1 MLRKPTLTIHKT
13 INKHL
18 KIISTNIAKPQFVT
32 INGEQQRTGIF
43 KKPTNQPIYLDK
55 EEVKGDEISNRKVH
69 GGIYKACYLFSADHY
84 PYWENLHPHLDW
96 HYGMLGENL
105 TVEGLDETQLHV
117 GDIYKIGRALI
128 QVTQPREPC
137 TTFAA
142 KMGSTN
148 ILEQFVN
155 HGRPGTY
162 VRVLEPG
169 NVSVGDT
176 LELLEKAVNSISV
189 ADFFKIIFDQEKN
202 QEHLKRIVESEAIP
216 LRKRTQLGRFLK

>member
-1 MLRKPTLTIHKT
+1 
-13 INKHL
+13 L
-18 KIISTNIAKPQFVT
+18 KIVSTNIAKPQFVT

-43 KKPTNQPIYLDK
+43 KKPTDSPIYLDT

-84 PYWENLHPHLDW
+84 PHWQNLYPQLDW

-105 TVEGLDETQLHV
+105 TVEGLDETQICV
-117 GDIYKIGRALI
+117 GDIYKVGNALI

-142 KMGSTN
+142 KMGTAD
-148 ILEQFVN
+148 IMQQFVA

-162 VRVLEPG
+162 VRVLESG
-169 NVSVGDT
+169 NVTLGDT
-176 LELLEKAVNSISV
+176 LELVETSKHPVTV
-189 ADFFKIIFDQEKN
+189 ADFFKILFSREKN
-202 QEHLKRIVESEAIP
+202 QEYLNLLVKNEAIA
-216 LRKRTQLGRFLK
+216 LYKREQLQRFIK

>member
-1 MLRKPTLTIHKT
+1 M
-13 INKHL
+13 L
-18 KIISTNIAKPQFVT
+18 KIISTNIAQPQFVT

-43 KKPTNQPIYLDK
+43 KKPTHQPIYLDK

-84 PYWENLHPHLDW
+84 PHWKNLYPHLDW

-117 GDIYKIGRALI
+117 GDIYKVGNAMI

-142 KMGSTN
+142 KMGSSN
-148 ILEQFVN
+148 ILNQFVN

-162 VRVLEPG
+162 IRVLQQG
-169 NVSVGDT
+169 SVTVGDT
-176 LELLEKAVNSISV
+176 LELVEKAKNSVSV
-189 ADFFKIIFDQEKN
+189 VDFFNLLFSREKN
-202 QEHLKRIVESEAIP
+202 QEHLKSLIENEAIA
-216 LRKRTQLGRFLK
+216 LYKREQLARYLKNKHEN